1 MDHQK
6 ERTARLTVISLM
18 LAILIIQT
26 FVPGIGYI
34 PIGPVQ
40 ATIIHV
46 TVIIGASLFGPQTGL
61 ILGASWGIL
70 RMIKAAIVPDIMSVV
85 FLNPLVSVMPRML
98 VGFISGWIAIYLDG
112 KVKDRTK
119 FIITGVIGSIVNTV
133 TVLGA
138 IYLFSA
144 ESYANALNIPTSALI
159 ATFLVT
165 IGGNGLLEAVTS
177 GIITPILSLPLSK
190 SLKRSGMND

>member
-1 MDHQK
+1 MGHQK
-6 ERTARLTVISLM
+6 ERTARLTVMSLM

-40 ATIIHV
+40 ATIIHL
-46 TVIIGASLFGPQTGL
+46 TVIVASSLFGPQTGL

-85 FLNPLVSVMPRML
+85 FLNPLVSVVPRML
-98 VGFISGWIAIYLDG
+98 VGLISGWLAVSLDG

-119 FIITGVIGSIVNTV
+119 FVITGVVGSMVNTV

-144 ESYANALNIPTSALI
+144 EAYANALNIPTSALI

-165 IGGNGLLEAVTS
+165 IGGNGVLEAVTS
-177 GIITPILSLPLSK
+177 GILTPILALPLNK
-190 SLKRSGMND
+190 SLKRSGTV

>member
-1 MDHQK
+1 MGHQK
-6 ERTARLTVISLM
+6 ERTARLTVMSLM

-40 ATIIHV
+40 ATIIHL

-61 ILGASWGIL
+61 ILGASWGVL

-98 VGFISGWIAIYLDG
+98 VGLVSGWLAMYLDG
-112 KVKDRTK
+112 KVKDRSK
-119 FIITGVIGSIVNTV
+119 FMITGLIGSMINTL

-144 ESYANALNIPTSALI
+144 EAYANALNIPSSALM

-165 IGGNGLLEAVTS
+165 IGGNGLIEAITS
-177 GIITPILSLPLSK
+177 GVLTPILALPLSK
-190 SLKRSGMND
+190 SLKRSRTV

>member
-1 MDHQK
+1 MGHQK
-6 ERTARLTVISLM
+6 ERTARLTVMSLM

-40 ATIIHV
+40 ATIIHL

-61 ILGASWGIL
+61 ILGASWGVL

-98 VGFISGWIAIYLDG
+98 VGLISGWLAMYLDG

-119 FIITGVIGSIVNTV
+119 FMITGLIGSMINTL

-144 ESYANALNIPTSALI
+144 EAYANALNIPSSALM

-165 IGGNGLLEAVTS
+165 IGGNGLIEAITS
-177 GIITPILSLPLSK
+177 GVLTPILALPLSK
-190 SLKRSGMND
+190 SLKRSRTV